1 MAEFRYL
8 AVAPDGTKLKA
19 TTEAISA
26 DALRNELHAREL
38 DVKRISEKK
47 SFNKIEI
54 TKKKVKRQEI
64 MHFSRQISAF
74 VRAGIPIVDAI
85 NTVREG
91 TDNERFQG
99 VLDDI
104 AEQIQ
109 SGIPF
114 SEAVA
119 RHRDIFPNYYIG
131 ILRSAEITGQLDVV
145 LDQLSAYLERDLES
159 RQKIKA
165 ALTYPAVVLVMSIVT
180 VVILVAFVLPRFTGF
195 FKEFDAKLPL
205 PTQLLLDFSDF
216 TQQWWFAIVGGIV
229 AIGISQ
235 FLFLRTDRG
244 RLTKDRFMLRAP
256 LIGDIVQY
264 AVIERF
270 CRIISAM
277 MKAGVPLPEAMQAAI
292 EGANNKVYEDGLGKA
307 REAMLEGEG
316 LAAPIGETGLF
327 PAAAIQ
333 MLRVGEDTGT
343 LDAQLDS
350 AASYYAR
357 ELDYKLKKLT
367 SLAEPAI
374 IVFMGVVVGFV
385 AVALVSAMY
394 GVFNAQHTNS
404 APK

>member
-1 MAEFRYL
+1 MAEFKYL

-26 DALRNELHAREL
+26 EALRNELLAREL
-38 DVKRISEKK
+38 DVQRITEKK

-91 TDNERFQG
+91 SDNERFKV
-99 VLDDI
+99 VLGDI

-109 SGIPF
+109 NGMPF

-119 RHRDIFPNYYIG
+119 RHRQIFPNYYIG

-145 LDQLSAYLERDLES
+145 LDQLSTYLERDLES
-159 RQKIKA
+159 RSKIKS
-165 ALTYPAVVLVMSIVT
+165 ALTYPAIVLVMSIVT

-205 PTQLLLDFSDF
+205 PTQILLDFSDF
-216 TQQWWFAIVGGIV
+216 TQQWWWAIVGLTAAV
-229 AIGISQ
+229 VIGTYTALKTEGGRLAKDR
-235 FLFLRTDRG
+235 LFLRS
-244 RLTKDRFMLRAP
+244 P
-256 LIGDIVQY
+256 IIGEVVQY

-292 EGANNKVYEDGLGKA
+292 DGANNKVFEDALVSA

-316 LAAPIGETGLF
+316 LAEPISETKLF
-327 PAAAIQ
+327 PAAATQ
-333 MLRVGEDTGT
+333 MFRVGEETGT

-350 AASYYAR
+350 AANYYAR

-367 SLAEPAI
+367 SLAEPMI

-394 GVFNAQHTNS
+394 GVFNSQK

>member
-1 MAEFRYL
+1 MAQFRYL

-26 DALRNELHAREL
+26 DALRNELLAREL

-159 RQKIKA
+159 RQKIKS
-165 ALTYPAVVLVMSIVT
+165 ALTYPAVVLVMSLVT

-216 TQQWWFAIVGGIV
+216 TQQWWFAIVGGIA
-229 AIGISQ
+229 AIGVSL

-256 LIGDIVQY
+256 LIGDIVQF

-292 EGANNKVYEDGLGKA
+292 EGANNKVFEDGLAKA

-316 LAAPIGETGLF
+316 LAQPIGETGLF

-374 IVFMGVVVGFV
+374 IIFMGVVVGFV

>member
-1 MAEFRYL
+1 M
-8 AVAPDGTKLKA
+8 
-19 TTEAISA
+19 
-26 DALRNELHAREL
+26 
-38 DVKRISEKK
+38 
-47 SFNKIEI
+47 
-54 TKKKVKRQEI
+54 
-64 MHFSRQISAF
+64 
-74 VRAGIPIVDAI
+74 
-85 NTVREG
+85 
-91 TDNERFQG
+91 
-99 VLDDI
+99 
-104 AEQIQ
+104 
-109 SGIPF
+109 PF

-119 RHRDIFPNYYIG
+119 RHREIFPNYYIG

-159 RQKIKA
+159 RSKIKS
-165 ALTYPAVVLVMSIVT
+165 ALTYPAIVLVMSIVT

-216 TQQWWFAIVGGIV
+216 TQQWWWAIVGLTAAV
-229 AIGISQ
+229 VIGIYTSLKTEGGRLAKDR
-235 FLFLRTDRG
+235 LFLRS
-244 RLTKDRFMLRAP
+244 P
-256 LIGDIVQY
+256 IIGEVVQY

-292 EGANNKVYEDGLGKA
+292 DGANNKVFEDALVSA

-316 LAAPIGETGLF
+316 LAEPISETKLF
-327 PAAAIQ
+327 PAAAVQ
-333 MLRVGEDTGT
+333 MFRVGEETGT

-350 AASYYAR
+350 AANYYAR

-367 SLAEPAI
+367 SLAEPMI

-394 GVFNAQHTNS
+394 GVLNS
-404 APK
+404 QKAPK

>member
-1 MAEFRYL
+1 MAQFKYL

-19 TTEAISA
+19 TTEAMSA
-26 DALRNELHAREL
+26 EALRNELLSRQLE
-38 DVKRISEKK
+38 VKKISEKR

-54 TKKKVKRQEI
+54 TKQRVKRQEI
-64 MHFSRQISAF
+64 MHFSRQIGAF

-85 NTVREG
+85 QTVREG
-91 TDNERFQG
+91 TDNERFRD
-99 VLDDI
+99 VLQDI

-109 SGIPF
+109 TGIPF
-114 SEAVA
+114 SEALG
-119 RHRDIFPNYYIG
+119 RHGDVFPNYYIG

-159 RQKIKA
+159 RQKLKS
-165 ALTYPAVVLVMSIVT
+165 ALTYPMIVLVMSIVT

-205 PTQLLLDFSDF
+205 PTQILLDFSDF
-216 TQQWWFAIVGGIV
+216 TQQWWWLIVGGGA
-229 AIGISQ
+229 AIFTAIY
-235 FLFLRTDRG
+235 LFLKTERG
-244 RLTKDRFMLRAP
+244 QHTKDRIFLRMP
-256 LIGDIVQY
+256 LIGDVVQY

-292 EGANNKVYEDGLGKA
+292 EGANNKVYEYALATA

-316 LAAPIGETGLF
+316 MAGPITDSGLF
-327 PAAAIQ
+327 PAAATQ

-350 AASYYAR
+350 AANYYAR

-374 IVFMGVVVGFV
+374 IIFMGVVVGFV

-394 GVFNAQHTNS
+394 GVFNSQKT
-404 APK
+404 K

>member
-1 MAEFRYL
+1 MAQFKYL

-19 TTEAISA
+19 TTEAMSA
-26 DALRNELHAREL
+26 EALRNELMSREL

-47 SFNKIEI
+47 TFNKIEI
-54 TKKKVKRQEI
+54 TKQRVKRQEI
-64 MHFSRQISAF
+64 MHFSRQIGAF

-85 NTVREG
+85 QTVREG
-91 TDNERFQG
+91 SDNERFKA
-99 VLDDI
+99 VLQDV

-114 SEAVA
+114 SEALA

-145 LDQLSAYLERDLES
+145 LDQLSTYLERDLES
-159 RQKIKA
+159 RQKIKSA
-165 ALTYPAVVLVMSIVT
+165 MTYPAIVLVMSIVT

-205 PTQLLLDFSDF
+205 PTQLLLSFSDF
-216 TQQWWFAIVGGIV
+216 TQQWWWAILGLTVGTSVSIY
-229 AIGISQ
+229 
-235 FLFLRTDRG
+235 LFVRTDRG
-244 RLTKDRFMLRAP
+244 RLTKDKLFLRLP
-256 LIGDIVQY
+256 IVGEVVQY

-292 EGANNKVYEDGLGKA
+292 EGANNKVYEDGLATA
-307 REAMLEGEG
+307 RESMLEGEG
-316 LAAPIGETGLF
+316 LAEPISETKLF

-374 IVFMGVVVGFV
+374 IVFMGIVVGFV

-394 GVFNAQHTNS
+394 GVFNAQKTQ
-404 APK
+404 PK

>member
-1 MAEFRYL
+1 MAEFKYL

-26 DALRNELHAREL
+26 EALRNELLAREL
-38 DVKRISEKK
+38 DVQRITEKK

-85 NTVREG
+85 ETVREG
-91 TDNERFQG
+91 SDNERFKS
-99 VLDDI
+99 VLGDI

-109 SGIPF
+109 NGMPF

-119 RHRDIFPNYYIG
+119 RHREIFPNYYIG

-159 RQKIKA
+159 RSKIKS
-165 ALTYPAVVLVMSIVT
+165 ALTYPAIVLVMSIVT

-205 PTQLLLDFSDF
+205 PTQILLDFSDF
-216 TQQWWFAIVGGIV
+216 TQQWWWAIVGLTAAV
-229 AIGISQ
+229 VIGIYTGLKTEGGRLAKDR
-235 FLFLRTDRG
+235 LFLRS
-244 RLTKDRFMLRAP
+244 P
-256 LIGDIVQY
+256 IIGEVVQY

-292 EGANNKVYEDGLGKA
+292 DGANNKVFEDALVSA

-316 LAAPIGETGLF
+316 LAEPISETKLF
-327 PAAAIQ
+327 PAAAVQ
-333 MLRVGEDTGT
+333 MFRVGEETGT

-350 AASYYAR
+350 AANYYAR

-367 SLAEPAI
+367 SLAEPMI

-394 GVFNAQHTNS
+394 GVFNSQK

>member
-1 MAEFRYL
+1 MAQFRYL

-26 DALRNELHAREL
+26 DALRNELLAREL

-54 TKKKVKRQEI
+54 TKQKVKRQEI

-85 NTVREG
+85 QTVREG
-91 TDNERFQG
+91 TDNERFQQ
-99 VLDDI
+99 VLGDI

-109 SGIPF
+109 GGIPF

-159 RQKIKA
+159 RSKIKA
-165 ALTYPAVVLVMSIVT
+165 ALTYPAIVLVMSIVT

-195 FKEFDAKLPL
+195 FKEFNAKLPL
-205 PTQLLLDFSDF
+205 PTQILLDFSDF
-216 TQQWWFAIVGGIV
+216 TQQWWFVIVGGAA
-229 AIGISQ
+229 AICISLY
-235 FLFLRTDRG
+235 LFLRTDRG
-244 RLTKDRFMLRAP
+244 RFTKDRFMLRAP
-256 LIGDIVQY
+256 LVGDIVQY

-292 EGANNKVYEDGLGKA
+292 EGANNKVFEDGLATA

-316 LAAPIGETGLF
+316 LAQPISETHLF

-357 ELDYKLKKLT
+357 ELDFKLKKVT

-374 IVFMGVVVGFV
+374 IIFMGVVVGFV

-394 GVFNAQHTNS
+394 GVFQNQQQQS
-404 APK
+404 K

>member
-1 MAEFRYL
+1 MAQFKYA

-19 TTEAISA
+19 TTEAMSA
-26 DALRNELHAREL
+26 EALRNELLGRQLE
-38 DVKRISEKK
+38 VKKISEKR

-54 TKKKVKRQEI
+54 TKQKVKRQEI
-64 MHFSRQISAF
+64 MHFSRQIGAF

-85 NTVREG
+85 QTVREG
-91 TDNERFQG
+91 TDNERFRD
-99 VLDDI
+99 VLQDI

-109 SGIPF
+109 TGIPF
-114 SEAVA
+114 SEALA
-119 RHRDIFPNYYIG
+119 RHGDVFPNYYIG

-159 RQKIKA
+159 RQKLKS
-165 ALTYPAVVLVMSIVT
+165 ALTYPMIVLVMSIVT

-216 TQQWWFAIVGGIV
+216 TQQWWWLIVGGGA
-229 AIGISQ
+229 AIFIS
-235 FLFLRTDRG
+235 LYMFLRTDRG
-244 RLTKDRFMLRAP
+244 QLTKDRIFLRMP
-256 LIGDIVQY
+256 LIGDVVQF

-292 EGANNKVYEDGLGKA
+292 EGANNKVYEDGLTKV
-307 REAMLEGEG
+307 REQMLEGEG
-316 LAAPIGETGLF
+316 IAEPIIASELF
-327 PAAAIQ
+327 PAAATQ
-333 MLRVGEDTGT
+333 MLKVGEETGT

-357 ELDYKLKKLT
+357 ELDYKLKRLT

-374 IVFMGVVVGFV
+374 IIFMGLVVGFV

-394 GVFNAQHTNS
+394 GVFQNQ
-404 APK
+404 KKFQ